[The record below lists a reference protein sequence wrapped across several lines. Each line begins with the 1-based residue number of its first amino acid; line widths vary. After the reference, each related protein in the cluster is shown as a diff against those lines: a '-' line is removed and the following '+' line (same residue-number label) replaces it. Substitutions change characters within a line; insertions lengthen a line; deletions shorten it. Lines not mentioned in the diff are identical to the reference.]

1 MPFRIVDVTSPPAK
15 KAPRNSN
22 TAAIKI
28 ACLIVSALAPTDV
41 PMELA
46 TSLAPI
52 PKAIK
57 NPMNAAI
64 RRILKGSVNKFSIS

>member
-1 MPFRIVDVTSPPAK
+1 
-15 KAPRNSN
+15 
-22 TAAIKI
+22 
-28 ACLIVSALAPTDV
+28 
-41 PMELA
+41 MEFA

-64 RRILKGSVNKFSIS
+64 RRILKGSVNKFSITKS